1 MKLNPEHAE
10 RIRHALAGGAWI
22 GRRLLATIARVPERS
37 IRLFAEQTGE
47 VISSQRGY
55 KLKSRATDVEMV
67 ESARDLESRARHLL
81 DRAASIRAHMNG
93 DSRTGDLFT

>member
-37 IRLFAEQTGE
+37 IRLFAEMTGE

-55 KLKSRATDVEMV
+55 KLKSLASEDEIMA
-67 ESARDLESRARHLL
+67 SIRDLESRARHLQA
-81 DRAASIRAHMNG
+81 RADDLWASLHDDPM
-93 DSRTGDLFT
+93 TGELFT